1 MIMKFIKF
9 FRWLL
14 IGITLIVLFIFF
26 RDAENLN
33 NISMYLVWGYIL
45 LAIAIVLSIG
55 LPFLYIAQKPQKL
68 VKTLVSF
75 GALVAIIIVAY
86 LLASGEPIKLFD
98 GSMSSS
104 ADSKLS
110 DLCLYTMYILVGIAL
125 LSFLAGGLRSMI
137 RNR

>member
-1 MIMKFIKF
+1 MKYIKY

-14 IGITLIVLFIFF
+14 IGITLVVLFIFF
-26 RDAENLN
+26 RDTENLSK
-33 NISMYLVWGYIL
+33 ISMYLVWGYIL
-45 LAIAIVLSIG
+45 LAIAIVLALG

-68 VKTLVSF
+68 MKTLVSF
-75 GALVAIIIVAY
+75 GALAAVIVVSF

-98 GSMSSS
+98 QSMSTA

-110 DLCLYTMYILVGIAL
+110 DACLYAMYILVGIAL
-125 LSFLAGGLRSMI
+125 LSLLTGGLRSMI